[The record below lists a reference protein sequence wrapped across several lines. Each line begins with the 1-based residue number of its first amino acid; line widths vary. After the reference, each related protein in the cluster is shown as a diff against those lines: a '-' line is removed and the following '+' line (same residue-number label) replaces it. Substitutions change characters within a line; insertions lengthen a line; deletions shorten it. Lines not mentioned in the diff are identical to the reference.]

1 MPRQKVG
8 NFINA
13 VEQGKVSDEEF
24 AVLKRLVE
32 KRSREA
38 AQEQVTVTPIDT
50 VQYCSRSP
58 QTPEPSSDVCFK
70 LENNKGKM
78 DPELKGLESPSG
90 GTGLET
96 PGQQCPRN
104 EGTWETG

>member
-1 MPRQKVG
+1 M
-8 NFINA
+8 
-13 VEQGKVSDEEF
+13 
-24 AVLKRLVE
+24 
-32 KRSREA
+32 
-38 AQEQVTVTPIDT
+38 TVTPVNT
-50 VQYCSRSP
+50 VQYCSPSP

-70 LENNKGKM
+70 LENHEGKM

-96 PGQQCPRN
+96 PGQQCPRI